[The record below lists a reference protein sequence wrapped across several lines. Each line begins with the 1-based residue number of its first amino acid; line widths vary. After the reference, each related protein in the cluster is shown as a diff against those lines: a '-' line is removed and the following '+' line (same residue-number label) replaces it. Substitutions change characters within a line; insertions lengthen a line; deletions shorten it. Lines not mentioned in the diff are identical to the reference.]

1 LKKILFVFYLLITFS
16 VFSQEEK
23 RLALVI
29 GNANY
34 EKGELKNPVNDARL
48 IASTL
53 DSLDFDVILKE
64 NLESQS
70 DFKKAILEFG
80 KKRPEYDVAF
90 VYYAGHG
97 IQISDKNYLLP
108 TKVEFSSED
117 EVEMFGV
124 SVQDIMRYLKAQ
136 TNEVNILILD
146 ACRDNPFESNWN
158 KTRSLKGGG
167 LAKIPPPT
175 GSLIAFSTDSG
186 QTAPD
191 GDGKNS
197 IYTTSLSKNM
207 LLKESSIDQVFRT
220 VRSEVLNKTDGI
232 QRPVEATQL
241 TGETFYLVKRNY
253 DSELKKADILINQNK
268 FDEAIF
274 ILETIYK
281 SDTNNLDIVSLL
293 SKAYTLNGNTVQN
306 NFKKAYNLLNKY
318 IPNSINKEMLNDRY
332 VTSTKI
338 SELFY
343 RKSRLLMF
351 MKYDWESI
359 FLNLEMSI
367 KYDPKNPYYDYY
379 YATIYF
385 DDLYTEVSENERNL
399 VIKTRYKNA
408 IDKYLKKI
416 ENENNNASLYF
427 YLGFSYYNIKE
438 YEKAYINWNKALE
451 LDPENI
457 YYYAYITNKYAK
469 QGRFKE
475 GLKII
480 NKSIEICKNCTDS
493 YLSRGFINYNLN
505 NFDNAINDY
514 SAYYN
519 FSENE
524 NDKNIR
530 GDRGS
535 SYFENAKAK
544 ATAGENE
551 LAYDNYKNAI
561 EDYTH
566 TIKYL
571 NKNNSNNDLLNDCL
585 ESRAYIYYLMAS
597 VENDLDLDFT
607 ISLEKSNIDYKSL
620 INKGF
625 FGENIEFVDRYL
637 NNDFLSGNYNDL
649 IQNAKTIIEKYSERF
664 NSNER
669 SSIFTMI
676 GMTYWTINN
685 NDKAL
690 EYYKKALDLN
700 NSAENF
706 NQYAVALSLT
716 GDNENALYYFNKSI
730 ELKPE
735 YSLYIYNRGYYYY
748 QIKDYDNAEKDF
760 KKTETL
766 LEDFDLDNSL
776 MLMKISVKKN
786 DFKNQLFYA
795 NRILEEGLSSSSNY
809 WLSEIYLNQK
819 RYLKSI
825 IFVSKVIDE
834 KKSGRSNAFT
844 YDLVS
849 YEDYDNTIPEDSEII
864 TLPDLYIKRGNL
876 FKIIGNEL
884 EACEDYNKALLLIEE
899 ESELNTLKNK
909 MKEVKSLMLENCN

>member
-1 LKKILFVFYLLITFS
+1 LKKILFIFS
-16 VFSQEEK
+16 FLATISLFSQEEK

-34 EKGELKNPVNDARL
+34 EKGPLLNPVNDARL
-48 IASTL
+48 MASTL

-64 NLESQS
+64 NIESQI
-70 DFKKAILEFG
+70 DFKRAILEFG

-97 IQISDKNYLLP
+97 VQISDKNYLLP

-207 LLKESSIDQVFRT
+207 LLKETSIDQVFRN

-241 TGETFYLVKRNY
+241 TGKTFYLVKRNY
-253 DSELKKADILINQNK
+253 DYELKKADNLINEK
-268 FDEAIF
+268 KYSEAIL

-281 SDTNNLDIVSLL
+281 SETNNLDIVSLL
-293 SKAYTLNGNTVQN
+293 SKAYTLYGNTVQN

-318 IPNSINKEMLNDRY
+318 IPNSITKEMLNDRHI
-332 VTSTKI
+332 TSPKI
-338 SELFY
+338 SELYY

-399 VIKTRYKNA
+399 VIETRYKNA

-416 ENENNNASLYF
+416 ENEDNNASLYF
-427 YLGFSYYNIKE
+427 YLGFSYYNINE
-438 YEKAYINWNKALE
+438 YEKAFIKWNKALE

-457 YYYAYITNKYAK
+457 FYYEYITDKYTL
-469 QGRFKE
+469 QGKLKD

-493 YLSRGFINYNLN
+493 YLSRGFINFNLN

-514 SAYYN
+514 STYYN

-530 GDRGS
+530 NDRGS
-535 SYFENAKAK
+535 SYFENAKVK
-544 ATAGENE
+544 ASAGENE
-551 LAYDNYKNAI
+551 LAYDNYKNSI

-571 NKNNSNNDLLNDCL
+571 NKNNSNNDLLNECL
-585 ESRAYIYYLMAS
+585 QSRAYIYYLMAS
-597 VENDLDLDFT
+597 VESDLNLDYT
-607 ISLEKSNIDYKSL
+607 ISLKKSNIDYKSL

-625 FGENIEFVDRYL
+625 FGENIEFINRYFS
-637 NNDFLSGNYNDL
+637 NDYLSGNYNDL

-669 SSIFTMI
+669 SSIFTTI
-676 GMTYWTINN
+676 GMTYWNINN

-706 NQYAVALSLT
+706 NQYAVALAET
-716 GDNENALYYFNKSI
+716 GDTENALYYLNKSI
-730 ELKPE
+730 ELEPE

-809 WLSEIYLNQK
+809 WLSEIYFNQK

-834 KKSGRSNAFT
+834 KKSNPVI
-844 YDLVS
+844 LVS
-849 YEDYDNTIPEDSEII
+849 FEDYDNTIPEDSEII
-864 TLPDLYIKRGNL
+864 TLSDLYIKRGNL

-884 EACEDYNKALLLIEE
+884 EACEDYNKALLVIEE
-899 ESELNTLKNK
+899 ESKLNTLTNK
-909 MKEVKSLMLENCN
+909 MKEVKSLMLENCK